1 MFITF
6 EGGDGS
12 GKTTQ
17 VQRAL
22 TWLRSL
28 GLDAIGLREP
38 GGTHVGDHV
47 RELLLHHRAA
57 IDARSELLLFC
68 ASRAQIVAE
77 RIEPQLRAGGVVVCD
92 RFADSTLAYQ
102 GYGRG
107 LDLDFLRPLLRFAT
121 RGISPDH
128 TVYLD
133 ISVEQGIE
141 RRRASGGEFNRL
153 DAEALDFHRRVR
165 DGYLALARAEPD
177 RWHVVQADRAADDIA
192 AEVRREIARKFALPP
207 GS

>member
-17 VQRAL
+17 VQRVL

-38 GGTHVGDHV
+38 GGTHVGDYV
-47 RELLLHHRAA
+47 REVLLHHRAA
-57 IDARSELLLFC
+57 IDARAELLLFC

-77 RIEPQLRAGGVVVCD
+77 RIEPALRSGSVVVCD

-107 LDLDFLRPLLRFAT
+107 LDLDFLRMLLLFAT
-121 RGISPDH
+121 RGITPDH
-128 TVYLD
+128 TIYLD
-133 ISVEQGIE
+133 IDVERAIE
-141 RRRASGGEFNRL
+141 RRRGSGGEFNRL

-165 DGYLALARAEPD
+165 QGYLTLAGAEPQ
-177 RWHVVQADRAADDIA
+177 RWHVVRADRDPDEIA
-192 AEVRREIARKFALPP
+192 TEVRREIARKLALPE